1 MNIIPRTKVMAAA
14 LAGLL
19 FALSSAT
26 ALATNVRLVNY
37 ASYTT
42 SGNSADLAT
51 DGVQNLDLDDP
62 TSALRLELWAFSAPY
77 TPGMSGTRLALYP
90 MLPLNPGAAY
100 FNVDSGPVAFAPP
113 PNGVWYYAMLLTE
126 YVGTNPANDG
136 YVVRY
141 SINFPDAVYLGVPPP
156 PKRFTAIEFYHNVF
170 DHYFVAASAEDVAA
184 LDTNV
189 FPGWY
194 RTGYE
199 IHVWDG
205 PAAGLSPVCRYYIPP
220 GYGDS
225 HFYSGWAP
233 ECAAVPTMFP
243 YLVKEHDAA
252 FHIGLP
258 DMNTGACAANEIPIY
273 RLWNG
278 RQDSNHRYTTSPL
291 IKADMIA
298 RGYVV
303 EGYGPDQVNMCSPQ

>member
-1 MNIIPRTKVMAAA
+1 MNITPRIKVMAAA

-26 ALATNVRLVNY
+26 AMATNVRLVNY
-37 ASYTT
+37 VAYTT
-42 SGNSADLAT
+42 SGNTADLAT
-51 DGVQNLDLDDP
+51 DGVQNMDMDDP
-62 TSALRLELWAFSAPY
+62 TSSLRLELWAFSAPY
-77 TPGMSGTRLALYP
+77 TSGMSGTRLALYP
-90 MLPLNPGAAY
+90 MLPLDPGAAN
-100 FNVDSGPVAFAPP
+100 FNVDSGPVAYSPP
-113 PNGVWYYAMLLTE
+113 GNGVWYYSMQLTE
-126 YVGTNPANDG
+126 YAATSSNDG
-136 YVVRY
+136 YTVRY
-141 SINFPDAVYLGVPPP
+141 WINMQDPVYIGVPPP
-156 PKRFTAIEFYHNVF
+156 PKKFRAIEFYHGVL

-184 LDTNV
+184 LDTNM

-199 IHVWDG
+199 FAVWDG

-225 HFYSGWAP
+225 HFFSGWAF
-233 ECAAVPTMFP
+233 ECSAVPTMFP
-243 YLVKEHDAA
+243 YMFKESDAA

-258 DMNTGACAANEIPIY
+258 DTSTGACASTEVPIY
-273 RLWNG
+273 RLWNT
-278 RQDSNHRYTTSPL
+278 RQDSNHRYTTSAQ

-298 RGYVV
+298 KGYVV